1 MNRLL
6 SGFLAF
12 VMLSLTACPSSQAPL
27 APVTPLKEVTLDDT
41 TKIVTGQTV
50 YVPIYSHIYMWE
62 QNRTINL
69 TATLSVRNTDLNH
82 PMIVAS
88 VNYYDSNGAIVRKY
102 LKQPVELDP
111 LAATSFVVNQEDT
124 SGGSGAAFIVDWVAQ
139 TPLTAPV
146 IEAVMINTSSNQGLS
161 FISQGR
167 VIKSRNN

>member
-1 MNRLL
+1 M
-6 SGFLAF
+6 GA
-12 VMLSLTACPSSQAPL
+12 
-27 APVTPLKEVTLDDT
+27 E
-41 TKIVTGQTV
+41 
-50 YVPIYSHIYMWE
+50 SHN
-62 QNRTINL
+62 QLNGDF

-102 LKQPVELDP
+102 LKQPVELGP